1 MSIPNPL
8 TLIGATGSPY
18 TRKMVAL
25 LRYRRIPYSIIWG
38 DPSKVLDEMGI
49 EKPTPSLLPTF
60 LIPNENNELEAA
72 TDSTPIIRRLEKE
85 ISNRSVIPSDP
96 ALSYINYLLEDF
108 GDEWCTKY
116 MFHYRWHRKL
126 DADNAK
132 GLLPFG
138 TMLNLPSEQWKQMK
152 EFIGKRQIDRLWVV
166 GSNKVTAPIIEASY
180 ERLLE
185 ILEKHFEIMPFLLG
199 NRPSSADFAIYGQLS
214 QLIGFDPTPRSI
226 SHKISPR
233 TVAWVDL
240 MEDQCGLEPSKDD
253 WKNIAD
259 LPESI
264 IELLREL
271 GRVYVPALLANE
283 KAVLNGEKVWESQ
296 IDGCTWKQQSFPYQA
311 KCLKWIN
318 EEFKKISE
326 TDQARVHKLFNNTGC
341 ELLIKN

>member
-1 MSIPNPL
+1 MSIPSPL

-60 LIPNENNELEAA
+60 LIPNENNELEAV

-138 TMLNLPSEQWKQMK
+138 TMLNLPSKQWKQMK

-166 GSNKVTAPIIEASY
+166 GSNETTAPIIEASY

-199 NRPSSADFAIYGQLS
+199 HRPSSADFAIYGQLS

-283 KAVLNGEKVWESQ
+283 KAVLNGDKTWESK
-296 IDGCTWKQQSFPYQA
+296 IDGCTWNQQSFPYQA
-311 KCLKWIN
+311 KCLKWIKD
-318 EEFKKISE
+318 EFKKISE
-326 TDQARVHKLFNNTGC
+326 TDQARVSKLIVDTGC
-341 ELLIKN
+341 ELLFNN

>member
-1 MSIPNPL
+1 MSIPSPL

-72 TDSTPIIRRLEKE
+72 TDSTPIIRKLEKE

-166 GSNKVTAPIIEASY
+166 GSNKITAPIIEASY

-199 NRPSSADFAIYGQLS
+199 HRPSSADFAIYGQLS

-326 TDQARVHKLFNNTGC
+326 TDQARVHKLFNDTGC

>member
-1 MSIPNPL
+1 MSIPSPL

-72 TDSTPIIRRLEKE
+72 TDSTPIIRKLEKE

-166 GSNKVTAPIIEASY
+166 GSNETTAPIIEASY

-199 NRPSSADFAIYGQLS
+199 HRPSSADFAIYGQLS

-326 TDQARVHKLFNNTGC
+326 TDQARVHKLFNDTGC

>member
-1 MSIPNPL
+1 MSIPSPL

-138 TMLNLPSEQWKQMK
+138 MMLNLPSEQWKQMK

-166 GSNKVTAPIIEASY
+166 GSNKITAPIIEASY

-199 NRPSSADFAIYGQLS
+199 HRPSSADFAIYGQLS

-326 TDQARVHKLFNNTGC
+326 TDQARVHKLFNDTGC

>member
-1 MSIPNPL
+1 MSIPSPL

-326 TDQARVHKLFNNTGC
+326 TDQARVHKLFNDTGC

>member
-1 MSIPNPL
+1 MSIPSPL

-72 TDSTPIIRRLEKE
+72 TDSTPIIRKLEKE

-166 GSNKVTAPIIEASY
+166 GSNKITAPIIEASY

-199 NRPSSADFAIYGQLS
+199 HRPSSADFAIYGQLS

-283 KAVLNGEKVWESQ
+283 KAVLSGDNVWESK

-326 TDQARVHKLFNNTGC
+326 TDQARVHKLFNDTGC

>member
-1 MSIPNPL
+1 MSIPSPL

-166 GSNKVTAPIIEASY
+166 GSNKITAPIIEASY

-199 NRPSSADFAIYGQLS
+199 HRPSSADFAIYGQLS

-283 KAVLNGEKVWESQ
+283 KAVLSGDNVWESK

-326 TDQARVHKLFNNTGC
+326 TDQARVHKLFNDTGC

>member
-1 MSIPNPL
+1 
-8 TLIGATGSPY
+8 
-18 TRKMVAL
+18 
-25 LRYRRIPYSIIWG
+25 
-38 DPSKVLDEMGI
+38 
-49 EKPTPSLLPTF
+49 
-60 LIPNENNELEAA
+60 
-72 TDSTPIIRRLEKE
+72 
-85 ISNRSVIPSDP
+85 
-96 ALSYINYLLEDF
+96 
-108 GDEWCTKY
+108 

-166 GSNKVTAPIIEASY
+166 GSNKITAPIIEASY

-326 TDQARVHKLFNNTGC
+326 TDQARVHKLFNDTGC